1 ISEISQGEAIHL
13 AQVLISLSGGTGPDV
28 LEAIRKSIG
37 VDRLNIVSS
46 QTDISKV
53 SVQIGKYLT
62 KGVMVTLSQ
71 GIDSSN
77 VIVEVELKKGFIL
90 QAETQDEG
98 EGKFTLKWN
107 KNY

>member
-1 ISEISQGEAIHL
+1 
-13 AQVLISLSGGTGPDV
+13 
-28 LEAIRKSIG
+28 
-37 VDRLNIVSS
+37 
-46 QTDISKV
+46 
-53 SVQIGKYLT
+53 
-62 KGVMVTLSQ
+62 MVTLSQ